1 MLSAAV
7 SIPFRNWLQ
16 KNFECADAWD
26 HAVAVSFAVVW
37 DKLAITVVV
46 GPLLGHR
53 VEDELDLWV
62 EG

>member
-1 MLSAAV
+1 LIS
-7 SIPFRNWLQ
+7 
-16 KNFECADAWD
+16 NFECADAWD